1 MDSDVQH
8 RGDIAGDRLPPPVIE
23 AGMPLREHRC
33 GARHELDARV
43 PMFAEPLVEL
53 MHTHRDEIV
62 ERVSLELGQSA
73 LRDLVLDE

>member
-1 MDSDVQH
+1 
-8 RGDIAGDRLPPPVIE
+8 
-23 AGMPLREHRC
+23 MPLREHRC